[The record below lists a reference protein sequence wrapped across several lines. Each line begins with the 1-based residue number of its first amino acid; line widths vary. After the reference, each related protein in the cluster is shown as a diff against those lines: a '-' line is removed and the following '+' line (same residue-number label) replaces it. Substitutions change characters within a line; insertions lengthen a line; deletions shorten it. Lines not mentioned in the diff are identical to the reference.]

1 MKGSRRIGQKYN
13 GGLSSMPEYKCNEMQ
28 FISVDTPPCNSAIKM
43 VEIYKL
49 SIAPKMKSSYPEW
62 RPTRAQ
68 KVICYRSLWR
78 APLSIQLLHVK
89 STSALN
95 PTWKKKRPIEIS
107 SKKGK
112 N

>member
-1 MKGSRRIGQKYN
+1 
-13 GGLSSMPEYKCNEMQ
+13 
-28 FISVDTPPCNSAIKM
+28 M

-68 KVICYRSLWR
+68 KVICYKSIWR
-78 APLSIQLLHVK
+78 APLSIQLLNVK

>member
-1 MKGSRRIGQKYN
+1 
-13 GGLSSMPEYKCNEMQ
+13 
-28 FISVDTPPCNSAIKM
+28 M

-49 SIAPKMKSSYPEW
+49 SIAPKMKSSYPDW

-78 APLSIQLLHVK
+78 APLSIQLLNVK

-107 SKKGK
+107 SKTRK
-112 N
+112 NYRQEEAVCDEDFLAIQIRPRSTEDNAREGLYA

>member
-1 MKGSRRIGQKYN
+1 
-13 GGLSSMPEYKCNEMQ
+13 
-28 FISVDTPPCNSAIKM
+28 M

-107 SKKGK
+107 SKTGK
-112 N
+112 NYRQEEAVCDEDFVVIQISPRSTENNTREGLYA